1 MKLPAVLLALLSLPA
16 FGQEPAAPQTLT
28 PEQLTNVLKQITQLE
43 DQIAAMRDGRLAA
56 ALQKIRAGVASPRDA
71 LNLFMECDKI
81 VNADRKELD
90 KAEARRRQE
99 MMERREKNDNAEDD
113 GQFSQAVQLGLK
125 YLALTLEA
133 NELKAE
139 DKAAMIPKLQAY
151 IQELVASAPNLR
163 GRSLQYLASAVND
176 RNPIVDALR
185 LSPFTKPRDWSPQAM
200 DIGGMYKNTLL
211 PTAEKY
217 KPELLP
223 TLWTER
229 INAESA
235 LRKETMPAP
244 EYELWL
250 QDDVPALRWE
260 RASYLV
266 EKGPSKINAMA
277 DMLALIKEFPG
288 HADAPGWLSELRK
301 SLNEVAP
308 EAPSSNLPK

>member
-1 MKLPAVLLALLSLPA
+1 MKLPALLLALLSLPA

-308 EAPSSNLPK
+308 EAPSPNLPK

>member
-1 MKLPAVLLALLSLPA
+1 MKLPALLLALACLPA
-16 FGQEPAAPQTLT
+16 LAQQPDAPQTLT
-28 PEQLTNVLKQITQLE
+28 PDQLTNVLKQITLLE
-43 DQIAAMRDGRLAA
+43 EQIAAMRDGRLAA
-56 ALQKIRAGVASPRDA
+56 AMQKIRAGVASPRDA

-81 VNADRKELD
+81 VNAERKELD

-99 MMERREKNDNAEDD
+99 MMERREKNENAEDD
-113 GQFSQAVQLGLK
+113 GQFSQAVLLGLK
-125 YLALTLEA
+125 YLMLTLEA
-133 NELKAE
+133 NETKAE

-151 IQELVASAPNLR
+151 IQELVGSAPSLR
-163 GRSLQYLASAVND
+163 GRSLQYLAGAVSE

-185 LSPFTKPRDWSPQAM
+185 LSPFLKPRDWTSQAM
-200 DIGGMYKNTLL
+200 DIGGMYKSTLL

-229 INAESA
+229 ISAESA

-260 RASYLV
+260 RARYLV
-266 EKGPSKINAMA
+266 EKGPSKINALA

-288 HADAPGWLSELRK
+288 HADAPGWLGELRGA
-301 SLNEVAP
+301 LNEVAP
-308 EAPSSNLPK
+308 AAPSSNLPQ

>member
-99 MMERREKNDNAEDD
+99 MMERREKNENAEDD

-308 EAPSSNLPK
+308 EAPSPNLPK

>member
-1 MKLPAVLLALLSLPA
+1 
-16 FGQEPAAPQTLT
+16 
-28 PEQLTNVLKQITQLE
+28 
-43 DQIAAMRDGRLAA
+43 
-56 ALQKIRAGVASPRDA
+56 
-71 LNLFMECDKI
+71 
-81 VNADRKELD
+81 
-90 KAEARRRQE
+90 
-99 MMERREKNDNAEDD
+99 MERREKNENAEDD

-308 EAPSSNLPK
+308 EAPSPNLPK

>member
-1 MKLPAVLLALLSLPA
+1 MKLPALLLALLSLPA

-151 IQELVASAPNLR
+151 IQDLVASAPNLR

-308 EAPSSNLPK
+308 EAPSPNLPK

>member
-1 MKLPAVLLALLSLPA
+1 MKLPALLLALASLSALAQQPA
-16 FGQEPAAPQTLT
+16 TPQTLT
-28 PEQLTNVLKQITQLE
+28 PDQLTNVLNQIAQLE

-71 LNLFMECDKI
+71 LNLYMECDKI
-81 VNADRKELD
+81 VNAERKELD
-90 KAEARRRQE
+90 KTEARRRQE
-99 MMERREKNDNAEDD
+99 MMERREKNENAEDD
-113 GQFSQAVQLGLK
+113 GQFSLSVQLGLK

-151 IQELVASAPNLR
+151 IQELVSSAPSLR
-163 GRSLQYLASAVND
+163 GRSLQYLASAVSD

-185 LSPFTKPRDWSPQAM
+185 LSPFLRPKDWTTQAM

-217 KPELLP
+217 KAELLP

-235 LRKETMPAP
+235 LRKETLPAP

-250 QDDVPALRWE
+250 QDNVPALRWE
-260 RASYLV
+260 RARYLV
-266 EKGPSKINAMA
+266 EKGPSKINALA

-288 HADAPGWLSELRK
+288 HADAPGWLGELR
-301 SLNEVAP
+301 SALNEVAP
-308 EAPSSNLPK
+308 AAPSANLPQ

>member
-1 MKLPAVLLALLSLPA
+1 MKLPFLLLALASLPA
-16 FGQEPAAPQTLT
+16 LAQQPAAPQTLT
-28 PEQLTNVLKQITQLE
+28 PDQLTNVLNQIALLE

-56 ALQKIRAGVASPRDA
+56 ALQKIRAGMASPRDA
-71 LNLFMECDKI
+71 LNLYMECDKV
-81 VNADRKELD
+81 VNAERKELD
-90 KAEARRRQE
+90 KTEARRRQE
-99 MMERREKNDNAEDD
+99 MMERREKNENAEDD

-125 YLALTLEA
+125 YLSLTLEA

-185 LSPFTKPRDWSPQAM
+185 LSPFTKPKDWTAQAM

-211 PTAEKY
+211 PSAEKY
-217 KPELLP
+217 KPDLLP
-223 TLWTER
+223 SLWTER
-229 INAESA
+229 ITAESA

-250 QDDVPALRWE
+250 QDNVPALRWE
-260 RASYLV
+260 RAKYLV
-266 EKGPSKINAMA
+266 EKGPSKINALA
-277 DMLALIKEFPG
+277 DMLALIKEYPG
-288 HADAPGWLSELRK
+288 HADAPGWLGELRN

-308 EAPSSNLPK
+308 AASSANLPQ

>member
-1 MKLPAVLLALLSLPA
+1 MKLPALLLALLSLPA

-99 MMERREKNDNAEDD
+99 MMERREKNENAEDD

-308 EAPSSNLPK
+308 EAPSPNLPK